1 MLIILCLFLSVVI
14 GWIRGGELS
23 NFQKLNFKKLWLLI
37 LAFALQFFIVTFGMT
52 NNAFVLDN
60 YKTLYMISYGL
71 LIVYLIV
78 NITNRQLLVLLAG
91 VILNTLVFVSN
102 NGRIPI
108 SVDGL
113 KLAGLND
120 LADLVVADKLYLYV
134 KLTENAKYGALSKII
149 TLQKP
154 FPYTAVVS
162 IGDVLVSL
170 GVFIFIQS
178 VMLGIVKEKRRGIQF

>member
-1 MLIILCLFLSVVI
+1 MLIILCLILSVVI

-23 NFQKLNFKKLWLLI
+23 NFQRLSFKKLWLLI
-37 LAFALQFFIVTFGMT
+37 LALILQIFIVIFGMN

-60 YKTLYMISYGL
+60 YKIFYMISYGL
-71 LIVYLIV
+71 LIIYLIV
-78 NITNRQLLVLLAG
+78 NIVNRQLLVILAG
-91 VILNTLVFVSN
+91 VILNILVFISN

-113 KLAGLND
+113 RLAGLND
-120 LADLVVADKLYLYV
+120 LADLVVGNKLYLYV
-134 KLTENAKYGALSKII
+134 ELTDKVKYGSLSKII

-162 IGDVLVSL
+162 VGDVLVSL

-178 VMLGIVKEKRRGIQF
+178 VMLGLVKEKRRGIQF